1 LSGTAV
7 LSPHLD
13 DAVLSCWHAL
23 APAGDVTVINVFA
36 AVPAPGHPL
45 SWWDRTTGAT
55 DSAIRMRER
64 LAEDQRALALAGRQ
78 SVNLTFLDEQYRN
91 ARQPL
96 DRLAA
101 ELRHH
106 LAPET
111 TLLAPAGI
119 GGHPD
124 HLLVRAAAL
133 TLRDDGHAAALYA
146 ELPHAIRHGWPQHI
160 NSGSPP
166 PLTDNPEIDWEQ
178 ALAPIDGLLQP
189 PIVHALSA
197 RARASKLYA
206 IQAYRTQLHALN
218 TIAYQPFENE
228 TLQYEVIWQL
238 R

>member
-23 APAGDVTVINVFA
+23 AAAADVTVINVAA
-36 AVPAPGHPL
+36 AVPASGHPL
-45 SWWDRTTGAT
+45 PWWDRRTGAT

-64 LAEDQRALALAGRQ
+64 LAEDQRALALAGRR
-78 SVNLTFLDEQYRN
+78 SVNLPFLDEQYRD
-91 ARQPL
+91 AGQPL
-96 DRLAA
+96 DQLVT
-101 ELRHH
+101 ELRHY

-111 TLLAPAGI
+111 MLLAPAGI

-160 NSGSPP
+160 DSGSRRPP
-166 PLTDNPEIDWEQ
+166 TDTAEIDWEQ
-178 ALAPIDGLLQP
+178 ALAPIDGVLQP

-218 TIAYQPFENE
+218 TIAYQPLEND
-228 TLQYEVIWQL
+228 TLRYEVIWQL